1 MSARTW
7 HTVYRLN
14 ELSHIKRRR
23 LAVRTLKIRLR
34 DTTRRVRMTNDPKT
48 IRRCYERKT
57 YIEMMLK
64 YHGYMPKY
72 TSHSST
78 RTN

>member
-1 MSARTW
+1 
-7 HTVYRLN
+7 VYRLN

-23 LAVRTLKIRLR
+23 LTIRALKIRLYN
-34 DTTRRVRMTNDPKT
+34 TTRRVRMTTDAKT

-64 YHGYMPKY
+64 YHGYTPKY
-72 TSHSST
+72 QSHSST
-78 RTN
+78 RTD